1 MSASEPILIASDHA
15 AFDLKKKLIETL
27 TDYRFEDLGPSSN
40 QSVDYPDFAEKVA
53 SKVSRGEA
61 KRGILIC
68 GSGIGMS
75 ITANKFSGVRAAL
88 VESVESA
95 MLSRQHN
102 DANILCMGSRIL
114 PDHLALEIAKAWLST
129 PFSNEPR
136 HCGRIEKIKKLE
148 KLNGAK

>member
-1 MSASEPILIASDHA
+1 MSAPEPILIASDHA

-27 TDYRFEDLGPSSN
+27 SDYRFEDLGTSST

-53 SKVSRGEA
+53 TKISRGEA

-68 GSGIGMS
+68 GSGIGMC
-75 ITANKFSGVRAAL
+75 ITANKFSNVRAAM

-102 DANILCMGSRIL
+102 DANILCMGSRLL

-129 PFSNEPR
+129 SFSNEQR
-136 HCGRIEKIKKLE
+136 HTGRIEKIKQIE
-148 KLNGAK
+148 KINGAK